1 MVVITVEGD
10 VNGQEFT
17 AVFEDH
23 RIDHDVHVQKYIELS
38 IHSSLSESITK
49 EFEDVTSNSIILCA
63 K

>member
-1 MVVITVEGD
+1 MITVEGD

-23 RIDHDVHVQKYIELS
+23 RIDHDVHVQKYIELNTNL
-38 IHSSLSESITK
+38 LSPETITK